1 MIKFLIANIDI
12 ADVHKNGIYIAL
24 EEDSHD
30 YYIKDDTGEEA
41 YYSKD
46 SFNFKTI
53 FKSWE
58 IAMLIHEKILP
69 QGTIVKWAD
78 ECSTHFEFTYTLDGK
93 SIRGDNGK
101 EMGCSMF
108 TSDHDYV
115 IVSIPDQEVTFL
127 EAVNSGKLIRYEYE
141 YARDGFEPLGD
152 CLEILSQKYTS
163 DKIRKIID
171 EGKWFIKK

>member
-1 MIKFLIANIDI
+1 MIKFIIANIDI
-12 ADVHKNGIYIAL
+12 ADVHKNGMYIAL

-30 YYIKDDTGEEA
+30 YYIKDDEGEEA

-46 SFNFKTI
+46 CFDVKTR
-53 FKSWE
+53 FRSWE
-58 IAMLIHEKILP
+58 IAKLIHEKLLP
-69 QGTIVKWAD
+69 QGTKLKWAD
-78 ECSTHFEFTYTLDGK
+78 DCSTHFEFVYTVNGK
-93 SIRGDNGK
+93 SIRGDAGQ

-115 IVSIPDQEVTFL
+115 IVNPPDQEVTFL

-141 YARDGFEPLGD
+141 DARDGFEPLGD
-152 CLEILSQKYTS
+152 SLEILSQKYTS

-171 EGKWFIKK
+171 EGKWFIKN